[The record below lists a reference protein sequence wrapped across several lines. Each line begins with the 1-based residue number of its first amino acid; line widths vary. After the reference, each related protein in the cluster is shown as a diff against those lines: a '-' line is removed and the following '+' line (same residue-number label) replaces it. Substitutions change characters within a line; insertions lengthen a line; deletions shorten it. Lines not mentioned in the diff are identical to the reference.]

1 MTSSEGS
8 LCNISL
14 ASLSP
19 NVKADLSNWEST
31 QLQSRLSA
39 VQEQIQRT
47 LKVDTTPSANSDTTS
62 SNAVN
67 DYQPATAQEGELA
80 SDASGSGEPQFP
92 DELSKEQRYERM
104 QEAVRQR
111 VRRIAPAHSDG
122 TPRRAPTTSSARPSS
137 GNPPLPGEAGQPKL
151 KTAKG
156 GAAGERPRDGGSRMR
171 SASNSTLGHSKSNRR
186 SDSLTTPRRRGPF
199 KRGSDVPDSVALE
212 AKPLRY
218 AEIHCAEAAS
228 EDGDARTGRQLQSNA
243 SLEREE
249 AETVGHDRLGPEH
262 GIPTAWGSSGRFG
275 EECAGYSQR
284 YAAESKEG
292 RGSSVRM
299 HSEPRRLRTRV
310 KPVARRL
317 SLGRGP
323 TESSETPVDST
334 QGINVTS
341 GRSVEK
347 APADR
352 PALHAR
358 SGSYS
363 DIYSHK
369 SGREADR
376 SLATPLR
383 GPRRPA
389 SSRLSR
395 AALTPRTAPSRG
407 GDIYSRARERRKM
420 FEEKVVE
427 ARSLKAAEEMREC
440 TFSPRV
446 TPRKASQ
453 RSASVPRDVD
463 SIYRR
468 TRAWK
473 DEREKALEWT
483 RRRREEA
490 KDKVDQ
496 QHLVHKSVH
505 SRVMGMPYSTV
516 EASRFYERNIE
527 WKREVDR
534 RSETLRQEQQQF
546 LERPHPRR
554 RNPLSCSLRGYTSGD
569 REFAT
574 PLTPKMRRINNTS
587 PLTPYRAASPAS
599 VNLRS
604 RYEYDDVMSHL
615 LCLRR
620 QLLGSHRYT

>member
-47 LKVDTTPSANSDTTS
+47 LKVDTTPPANSDTTS

-80 SDASGSGEPQFP
+80 SDASGSRESQFP
-92 DELSKEQRYERM
+92 DELSKERRYERM
-104 QEAVRQR
+104 QEAVRLR
-111 VRRIAPAHSDG
+111 VRRIARVHLDG
-122 TPRRAPTTSSARPSS
+122 TSRRAPTISSARPSS

-151 KTAKG
+151 KTANG
-156 GAAGERPRDGGSRMR
+156 RAEGERLRDGGSNLR
-171 SASNSTLGHSKSNRR
+171 SASSSTLGHSKSNRR

-199 KRGSDVPDSVALE
+199 KRESDVPGSAVLE
-212 AKPLRY
+212 PKPLRY
-218 AEIHCAEAAS
+218 AEIHSAEAAS
-228 EDGDARTGRQLQSNA
+228 EDGDARTGRQLELDA
-243 SLEREE
+243 SLERDGVE
-249 AETVGHDRLGPEH
+249 ATGHGQLGPER
-262 GIPTAWGSSGRFG
+262 GTPTGWGSSGRSG

-284 YAAESKEG
+284 YAAGSKEG
-292 RGSSVRM
+292 RGGSVRAD
-299 HSEPRRLRTRV
+299 SEPRRLRTRV

-317 SLGRGP
+317 SLGRAP
-323 TESSETPVDST
+323 TGTSETPVNST
-334 QGINVTS
+334 QGINVIS
-341 GRSVEK
+341 GRGVEEVS
-347 APADR
+347 ADR
-352 PALHAR
+352 PAPHAR
-358 SGSYS
+358 NGSYS
-363 DIYSHK
+363 EIYSHK
-369 SGREADR
+369 SEREADR
-376 SLATPLR
+376 SLATPVHGPR
-383 GPRRPA
+383 GPT
-389 SSRLSR
+389 SSRVSR

-420 FEEKVVE
+420 FEERVVE
-427 ARSLKAAEEMREC
+427 ARSLKSAEEMREC

-453 RSASVPRDVD
+453 RSASVPRNLD
-463 SIYRR
+463 SIYQR

-490 KDKVDQ
+490 KDMVDQ

-505 SRVMGMPYSTV
+505 SGVMGMPYSTV
-516 EASRFYERNIE
+516 EASRFYERNME

-534 RSETLRQEQQQF
+534 RSETLRQEQQQVGEGASVAAVVCDMR
-546 LERPHPRR
+546 LISSVSR
-554 RNPLSCSLRGYTSGD
+554 
-569 REFAT
+569 AT
-574 PLTPKMRRINNTS
+574 PPSAQESAELFTPWV
-587 PLTPYRAASPAS
+587 Y
-599 VNLRS
+599 V
-604 RYEYDDVMSHL
+604 V
-615 LCLRR
+615 R
-620 QLLGSHRYT
+620 QRVCHTAYA